1 MKIILAIDG
10 SDHSK
15 LTVGELVGRP
25 FPPKTEV
32 HIVTVYTKPSKLVAA
47 EDVMVSEDYYPEINR
62 IALKSATNITKDATK
77 ILHKGNPKLIITSAV
92 IDGSPA
98 HVILQEAETFGA
110 DLNIVGSHSHGAV
123 AGFLLGSVSQSV
135 ALHAKC
141 SVEIVR

>member
-1 MKIILAIDG
+1 M
-10 SDHSK
+10 
-15 LTVGELVGRP
+15 
-25 FPPKTEV
+25 
-32 HIVTVYTKPSKLVAA
+32 
-47 EDVMVSEDYYPEINR
+47 
-62 IALKSATNITKDATK
+62 ALKSATHITKDATK

-98 HVILQEAETFGA
+98 HVIIQEAETFGA
-110 DLNIVGSHSHGAV
+110 DLIIVGSHGHEAV